1 MNTAL
6 VKRFTSIELNSW
18 SASVRPRTRPTII
31 DVARIAGV
39 SPTTVSYVLSGPSE
53 SAARISAETT
63 TRILDV
69 VDEVGYVPN
78 QSARTL
84 RLRRTNRILF
94 LGNRLNSL
102 YSQGRASAI
111 EATLAPHGLGLN
123 VQIGSGA
130 DAIERAITMLDQNLV
145 DGLIAESGDS
155 ALPALRTAA
164 QNGHAIVAVGP
175 SSADPAFDVISSD
188 YQPAILDAMR
198 HAVDRGRRHFVLL
211 STTFKP
217 LEDHRVGVA
226 YQELTAL
233 GVTGADITLHHCP
246 HDSVIAYR
254 AAGELLQHIPTPAA
268 VYGGSDVSAI
278 GVLWACLH
286 LNLRV
291 PKDIS
296 IIGHGNNPETEITV
310 PPLTSIGPIHSDFG
324 RAAELMAARLKDPSQ
339 PGRHITEPCRIFIR
353 SSS

>member
-1 MNTAL
+1 MP
-6 VKRFTSIELNSW
+6 KS
-18 SASVRPRTRPTII
+18 TRPTII

-39 SPTTVSYVLSGPSE
+39 SPTTVSYVLSGPKE
-53 SAARISAETT
+53 RAARISKATT
-63 TRILDV
+63 TKVLAV
-69 VDEVGYVPN
+69 VDEMGYVPN

-130 DAIERAITMLDQNLV
+130 DVFERAITMLDQNLV
-145 DGLIAESGDS
+145 DGLIAEAGDD
-155 ALPALRTAA
+155 ALPALRVAA

-175 SSADPAFDVISSD
+175 SAADPAFDVISSD

-211 STTFKP
+211 SATP
-217 LEDHRVGVA
+217 QPIEHHRICVA
-226 YQELTAL
+226 HEELSAL
-233 GVTGADITLHHCP
+233 GVDDADISLLYCP

-254 AAGELLQHIPTPAA
+254 VAVELLPTIPTPAA
-268 VYGGSDVSAI
+268 IYAGSDVSAI

-291 PKDIS
+291 PQDIA
-296 IIGHGNNPETEITV
+296 IIGHGNNPDAEITV
-310 PPLTSIGPIHSDFG
+310 PPLTSIGPTHSDFG
-324 RAAELMAARLKDPSQ
+324 RAAELMVARLKKPSQ
-339 PGRHITEPCRIFIR
+339 PGQHVTEPCQVFIR
-353 SSS
+353 GSS